1 MPARLRKLE
10 IAMTTTPQASLLII
24 EDEPEQLR
32 LYAQAL
38 AGYRLTCVSTAS
50 AALAL
55 ITQHPPD
62 LILLD
67 HVLAQ
72 GELGLEALPRLRAAA
87 AHVPVIVIS
96 GTLAVTDQLRAL
108 QGPESAHYV
117 LEKPV
122 GLKQLRE
129 TVKRA
134 LDDCG
139 IGEMVRSLQSLEHAE
154 LINTGDRERVFTE
167 RLARQH
173 DLLKRLRG
181 TTEKP
186 NLTLLAADYKVDRR
200 TIRRDLQD
208 LVQRGQLPPLVLEGE
223 PE

>member
-1 MPARLRKLE
+1 MAT
-10 IAMTTTPQASLLII
+10 ILIV

-32 LYAQAL
+32 LYTQAL
-38 AGYRLTCVSTAS
+38 AGHRLTCVGTAS
-50 AALAL
+50 AALELLAKQL
-55 ITQHPPD
+55 PD

-67 HVLAQ
+67 HVLTQ
-72 GELGLEALPRLRAAA
+72 GELGLDALPRFKAVA

-96 GTLAVTDQLRAL
+96 GTLGVADQLKAL
-108 QGPESAHYV
+108 SGPDSAHYA

-129 TVKRA
+129 TVQRA

-139 IGEMVRSLQSLEHAE
+139 YGEMVRSLRSLERAE
-154 LINTGDRERVFTE
+154 LINTGERERVFTE

-181 TTEKP
+181 ATEKP
-186 NLTLLAADYKVDRR
+186 NLTSLAADYKVDRR
-200 TIRRDLQD
+200 TIRRDLHD
-208 LVQRGQLPPLVLEGE
+208 LVERGQLPPLVIEGE

>member
-1 MPARLRKLE
+1 MAEPFN
-10 IAMTTTPQASLLII
+10 ASLLIV
-24 EDEPEQLR
+24 EDESEQVR

-38 AGYRLTCVSTAS
+38 AGYRLTFVRTAT
-50 AALAL
+50 AALELVA
-55 ITQHPPD
+55 TKPPD

-72 GELGLEALPRLRAAA
+72 GELGLEALPRFKQVA
-87 AHVPVIVIS
+87 AHVPVIIIS
-96 GTLAVTDQLRAL
+96 GTLAVAGQLQAL

-122 GLKQLRE
+122 GLKQLRD
-129 TVKRA
+129 TVRRA
-134 LDDCG
+134 LNDCG
-139 IGEMVRSLQSLEHAE
+139 FGEMVRSLRSLEHAE
-154 LINTGDRERVFTE
+154 LINTGERERVFTE

-181 TTEKP
+181 ATEKP
-186 NLTLLAADYKVDRR
+186 NLTQLAADYKVDRR
-200 TIRRDLQD
+200 TVRRDLHD
-208 LVQRGQLPPLVLEGE
+208 LVQRGQLPPLVIEGE

>member
-1 MPARLRKLE
+1 MLKLE
-10 IAMTTTPQASLLII
+10 PAMKMTTQASLLII

-32 LYAQAL
+32 LYTQAL

-50 AALAL
+50 AALEL
-55 ITQHPPD
+55 LPKQTPD

-72 GELGLEALPRLRAAA
+72 GELGLEALPRLKQAA
-87 AHVPVIVIS
+87 AHVPIIVIS
-96 GTLAVTDQLRAL
+96 GTLAVTDQLKAL
-108 QGPESAHYV
+108 QGPQSAHYV
-117 LEKPV
+117 LEKPI
-122 GLKQLRE
+122 GLKPLRE

-134 LDDCG
+134 LDECG
-139 IGEMVRSLQSLEHAE
+139 FGEMVRSLQSLERAE
-154 LINTGDRERVFTE
+154 LINTGERERVFTE
-167 RLARQH
+167 RLSRQH

-200 TIRRDLQD
+200 TIRRDLHD
-208 LVQRGQLPPLVLEGE
+208 LVQRGQLPPLVIEGE

>member
-1 MPARLRKLE
+1 MVEPFK
-10 IAMTTTPQASLLII
+10 ASLLII

-32 LYAQAL
+32 LYTQAL

-50 AALAL
+50 AALEL
-55 ITQHPPD
+55 IAKQPPD

-67 HVLAQ
+67 HVLAR
-72 GELGLEALPRLRAAA
+72 GELGRDALPRIKAAA
-87 AHVPVIVIS
+87 AHVPIIVIS
-96 GTLAVTDQLRAL
+96 GTLAVTDQLKAL
-108 QGPESAHYV
+108 QGPESAHCV

-139 IGEMVRSLQSLEHAE
+139 YGEMVRSLQSLERAE

-186 NLTLLAADYKVDRR
+186 NLTSLAVEYKVDRR
-200 TIRRDLQD
+200 TIRRDLHD
-208 LVQRGQLPPLVLEGE
+208 LVQRGQLPPLVIEGE

>member
-1 MPARLRKLE
+1 
-10 IAMTTTPQASLLII
+10 MTDSASASILIV

-32 LYAQAL
+32 LYTQAL
-38 AGYRLTCVSTAS
+38 AGYRLTCVSAAS
-50 AALAL
+50 AAVQLLAKQ
-55 ITQHPPD
+55 TPD
-62 LILLD
+62 LIILD

-72 GELGLEALPRLRAAA
+72 GELGLKALPSIKASA

-96 GTLAVTDQLRAL
+96 GTLGVAEQLKAL
-108 QGPESAHYV
+108 SGPDSAHYV

-139 IGEMVRSLQSLEHAE
+139 FGEMVRSLRSLERAE
-154 LINTGDRERVFTE
+154 LINTGERERVFTE

-173 DLLKRLRG
+173 DLLKRMRG
-181 TTEKP
+181 AAEKP
-186 NLTLLAADYKVDRR
+186 NLTLLATEYKVDRR
-200 TIRRDLQD
+200 TIRRDLHD
-208 LVQRGQLPPLVLEGE
+208 LVQRGQLPPLVIEGE
-223 PE
+223 SE